1 MRYKFQSMDKVRR
14 VRWMDSVEG
23 EHTWNSKKNFTDT
36 HIKVDLLSLKDWN
49 ESFQI

>member
-1 MRYKFQSMDKVRR
+1 
-14 VRWMDSVEG
+14 MDSVEG

-49 ESFQI
+49 ESFQIEHQLSHEGGATYE